1 MGLKEYLEKI
11 GRCGTGYIQGAT
23 YPTYTAFR
31 ENVDYS
37 DYGWV

>member
-11 GRCGTGYIQGAT
+11 RRRRTGYIQGAT
-23 YPTYTAFR
+23 YPTYTALG

-37 DYGWV
+37 DYGWF